1 MIHAGIRDVK
11 NNLSRLLVRV
21 KAGQEVVITER
32 GKPVARIVREEAES
46 QAIRKSLAPLIQSG
60 TVVLP
65 SRTKIEA
72 CGAAMKTPGKT
83 ASEMVIEDRR

>member
-32 GKPVARIVREEAES
+32 GKPVARIVREEDES

-60 TVVLP
+60 MIVLP
-65 SRTKIEA
+65 SRTKIEECDVVLKA
-72 CGAAMKTPGKT
+72 QDKT

>member
-11 NNLSRLLVRV
+11 NNLSRLLLRV

-32 GKPVARIVREEAES
+32 GKPVARIVREETES
-46 QAIRKSLAPLIQSG
+46 QVIRKSLTPLIQSG
-60 TVVLP
+60 TVALP
-65 SRTKIEA
+65 SRARIMEFDAVLETQ
-72 CGAAMKTPGKT
+72 GKT